1 MYMLKENH
9 GSEIFRE
16 YLNST
21 IQPQLL
27 SYKLTDMGVTYG
39 NASWPALSDT
49 VVGSTG
55 LPPRDCTN
63 NLESTRSGNYGWT
76 LLNGVTLTI
85 STSTPPKLRIRSD
98 CRDIWPNSEIW
109 RLVHFWLY
117 KFYGEVVTDV
127 VKHSS
132 RHSEILNKVGVSEA
146 TYISIPPLLTLT
158 LL

>member
-1 MYMLKENH
+1 
-9 GSEIFRE
+9 
-16 YLNST
+16 
-21 IQPQLL
+21 
-27 SYKLTDMGVTYG
+27 MGVTYG
-39 NASWPALSDT
+39 NVLWTALSDT
-49 VVGSTG
+49 VVSSTG
-55 LPPRDCTN
+55 LPQETVPSPFLFTLCTSDFKY

-98 CRDIWPNSEIW
+98 CREIWPNSEIW
-109 RLVHFWLY
+109 GLVHFWLY

-132 RHSEILNKVGVSEA
+132 CHSEILNKVGVSEA
-146 TYISIPPLLTLT
+146 TYITIQPVLTLT